1 MDLLEGQSN
10 LLQPKLNDE
19 SDLNDSKKDTE
30 VKPEPKKKEKK
41 STKKQSI
48 EDFDIFWPKIL
59 NSLKE
64 ILSSRKFSYLTSI
77 KPEVRENGDLILLVD
92 KNNEFLFDE
101 LKKSSEITD
110 LVKSEIAKLMG
121 IEISVIIEI
130 SEITKKSE
138 DGGITAAQEIFDVE
152 DLS

>member
-1 MDLLEGQSN
+1 M
-10 LLQPKLNDE
+10 
-19 SDLNDSKKDTE
+19 
-30 VKPEPKKKEKK
+30 
-41 STKKQSI
+41 
-48 EDFDIFWPKIL
+48 
-59 NSLKE
+59 
-64 ILSSRKFSYLTSI
+64 TSI
-77 KPEVRENGDLILLVD
+77 KPEVRANGDLILLVD

-138 DGGITAAQEIFDVE
+138 DSGITAAQEIFDVE